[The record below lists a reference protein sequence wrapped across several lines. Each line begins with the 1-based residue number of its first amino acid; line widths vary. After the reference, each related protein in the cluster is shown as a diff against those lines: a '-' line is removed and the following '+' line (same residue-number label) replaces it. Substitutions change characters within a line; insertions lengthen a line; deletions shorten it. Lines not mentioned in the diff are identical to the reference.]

1 MQLNRL
7 IKELSQ
13 ENILSP
19 EIKTCIVRILSRKE
33 SRLMLPE
40 EKARVK
46 IDKQLRNVGW
56 CIVSRNEYL
65 PNSTVAVKEALMVG
79 NTESDYLLFIDGKAI
94 AVVEAK
100 REENPLGDDVKKQ
113 AEDYAVSP
121 QSWYAL
127 WFEKL
132 IPLVYMANGN
142 KIYFKNMLV
151 EDSEY
156 EELSQMHSP
165 KKMLQMVGKKSEYG
179 ALPLLEKRGLRDCQ
193 YNAEIKFEESLKLG
207 NKKNLAV
214 LATGSGK
221 TYLACLASYRLLN
234 YTSTK
239 RILFLVDRNNLAR
252 QTETEFSLFDRTENQ
267 MRMGDLY
274 TINRLKKETD
284 IKSDIVISTIQ
295 KLFAVLTG
303 QDIQEGNEDAE
314 DEIAKNDEEK
324 DNNEVVELGDDL
336 KLPPDYFQLIIVD
349 ECHRSIYG
357 KWKKVLDYFSSATV
371 LGLTATPTPEA
382 YAYFN
387 NNIIEQYTYDDS
399 VVDGVNVPPRIYRII
414 TDVTEHGGTIEKG
427 SKVIETAKRSGKS
440 ETHNAQT
447 TVEYG
452 STELDRS
459 IVNKSQIRE
468 VLMAYKKAIYEDLY
482 PEREK
487 KWEYIPKT
495 LIFAKSDSHATDI
508 VEIAKEVF
516 KTEFENDELPENF
529 VQKIT
534 YSSGDSNALIRELR
548 TEKDFRIA
556 VTVTLVATGTDV
568 KPLEVVLFMKDVHS
582 DVLYTQMKGR
592 GCRVISDDKL
602 KEVTP
607 NADTKE
613 CYYIV
618 DAVGVTESEKN
629 IPKPGAG
636 QGPKRALSLEHLL
649 ERLAHNEVSDDN
661 LMLLRDYC
669 STINRR
675 YEESVLFSRHLDYFI
690 TNYGFAPRK
699 LANDI
704 NTAFAEGTLVEYID
718 PSHDNT
724 ERMALIYCLIG
735 NLQARNKLLEMQRGY
750 MVESDDR
757 DKVLYAGFSKESA
770 RTYIENFEKYLEDN
784 KDSIEA
790 LRIIYNS
797 EDIVITHEML
807 IELRDRL
814 LAESRQYGVYQIW
827 KNYKIL
833 DEQGDVE
840 VLDGKENV
848 NALTNLIQIV
858 RYAYKKNSK
867 LTSLINGYAQR
878 FTLYCGQAQRVLT
891 EDQKDIM
898 QQIAEYIINDGA
910 IMVMELNETDTELW
924 KRAVKS
930 FGGEA
935 LASEIQT
942 LSKFILKV
950 A

>member
-1 MQLNRL
+1 
-7 IKELSQ
+7 
-13 ENILSP
+13 
-19 EIKTCIVRILSRKE
+19 
-33 SRLMLPE
+33 MLPE

-46 IDKQLRNVGW
+46 IDKQLRNAGW
-56 CIVSRNEYL
+56 DIISRNEYL
-65 PNSTVAVKEALMVG
+65 PNSTTAVKEALMVG
-79 NTESDYLLFIDGKAI
+79 NTESDYLLFVDGKAI

-100 REENPLGDDVKKQ
+100 REENPLGDEVKKQ

-165 KKMLQMVGKKSEYG
+165 KKMLQIIGKKSEYG

-193 YNAEIKFEESLKLG
+193 YKAETKLEESLKLG

-234 YTSTK
+234 YTQTK
-239 RILFLVDRNNLAR
+239 RILFLADRNNLAK
-252 QTETEFSLFDRTENQ
+252 QALSEFSLFDRTENMQQ
-267 MRMGDLY
+267 MGNLY
-274 TINRLKKETD
+274 TIKRLRKEND
-284 IKSDIVISTIQ
+284 VNADIVISTIQ

-303 QDIQEGNEDAE
+303 QAIQDGNEDEE
-314 DEIAKNDEEK
+314 DELAKKNEEK
-324 DNNEVVELGDDL
+324 ESKEVVELGNDL

-357 KWKKVLDYFSSATV
+357 KWKKVLDYFSGATV

-382 YAYFN
+382 YAFFN
-387 NNIIEQYTYDDS
+387 NNIIENYKYEDS
-399 VVDGVNVPPRIYRII
+399 IVDGVNVPSRIYRII
-414 TDVTEHGGTIEKG
+414 TDVTAHGGTIEQG
-427 SKVIETAKRSGKS
+427 AKVVETAKRTGKS
-440 ETHNAQT
+440 ETHAAPI

-452 STELDRS
+452 SSELDRS
-459 IVNKSQIRE
+459 VVNKNQIRE
-468 VLMAYKKAIYEDLY
+468 VLLAYKKAIYEDLY
-482 PEREK
+482 PERDK

-495 LIFAKSDSHATDI
+495 LIFAKDDNHATEI
-508 VEIAKEVF
+508 VEIAEDVF
-516 KTEFENDELPENF
+516 KTEFENNTLPKNY

-534 YSSGDSNALIRELR
+534 YTAGDSDALITDLR
-548 TEKDFRIA
+548 TTKDFRIA

-618 DAVGVTESEKN
+618 DAVGVTESEKH
-629 IPKPGAG
+629 IPKPGVG
-636 QGPKRALSLEHLL
+636 PGPKRPLSLEHLL

-675 YEESVLFSRHLDYFI
+675 YEESVLFGRHLDYFI
-690 TNYGFAPRK
+690 TSYGFAPRK

-704 NTAFAEGTLVEYID
+704 NSAFAEGTLVEYIS

-724 ERMALIYCLIG
+724 ARMALIYCLIG

-750 MVESDDR
+750 MVESGDD

-770 RTYIENFEKYLEDN
+770 KTYIENFEKYLDDN

-790 LRIIYNS
+790 LRVIYNS
-797 EDIVITHEML
+797 EDTLITHEML
-807 IELRDRL
+807 MELQDRL
-814 LAESRQYGVYQIW
+814 LAESRQYGAYQIW
-827 KNYKIL
+827 KNYKLL

-840 VLDGKENV
+840 ALDGKANV

-858 RYAYKKNSK
+858 RYAYKKNQK

-878 FTLYCGQAQRVLT
+878 FSLYCGRAQRVLT

-910 IMVMELNETDTELW
+910 ITVMELNETDTELW

-930 FGGEA
+930 FGGA
-935 LASEIQT
+935 TLASEIQT

>member
-1 MQLNRL
+1 
-7 IKELSQ
+7 
-13 ENILSP
+13 
-19 EIKTCIVRILSRKE
+19 
-33 SRLMLPE
+33 MLPE

-46 IDKQLRNVGW
+46 IDKQLRNAGW
-56 CIVSRNEYL
+56 DIVSRNEYL
-65 PNSTVAVKEALMVG
+65 PNSTTAVKEALMVG
-79 NTESDYLLFIDGKAI
+79 NTESDYLLFVEGKAI

-100 REENPLGDDVKKQ
+100 REENPLGDEVKKQ

-127 WFEKL
+127 WFENL
-132 IPLVYMANGN
+132 IPLVYLANGN

-151 EDSEY
+151 EGSEY

-165 KKMLQMVGKKSEYG
+165 KKMLQIVGKKSEYG

-193 YNAEIKFEESLKLG
+193 YKAETKFEESLKQG

-234 YTSTK
+234 YTPTK

-252 QTETEFSLFDRTENQ
+252 QTESEFSLFDRTENQ
-267 MRMGDLY
+267 QKMGTLY
-274 TINRLKKETD
+274 TINRLKKEND

-303 QDIQEGNEDAE
+303 QTLQEGNEDAE
-314 DEIAKNDEEK
+314 DELAKKEEEK
-324 DNNEVVELGDDL
+324 DSKDVVELGDDL

-357 KWKKVLDYFSSATV
+357 KWKKVLDYFTKATV

-414 TDVTEHGGTIEKG
+414 TDITAHGGTIEKG
-427 SKVIETAKRSGKS
+427 SKVVETAKRTGKS
-440 ETHNAQT
+440 ESHAAQT
-447 TVEYG
+447 TIEYG
-452 STELDRS
+452 SLELDRS
-459 IVNKSQIRE
+459 VVNKKQIKE

-482 PEREK
+482 PERDK
-487 KWEYIPKT
+487 KWEYVPKT
-495 LIFAKSDSHATDI
+495 LIFAKDDNHATEIVDI
-508 VEIAKEVF
+508 AQDVF
-516 KTEFENDELPENF
+516 KTEFDNEELPENF

-534 YSSGDSNALIRELR
+534 YSAGDSNALIRDLR

-602 KEVTP
+602 REVTP

-618 DAVGVTESEKN
+618 DAVGVTESEKH
-629 IPKPGAG
+629 IPKPGVG
-636 QGPKRALSLEHLL
+636 PGPKKHLSLEHLI

-675 YEESVLFSRHLDYFI
+675 YEENVLFGRHLDYFI

-704 NTAFAEGTLVEYID
+704 NTAFAGGTLVEYVS

-724 ERMALIYCLIG
+724 ARMALIYCLIG

-750 MVESDDR
+750 MLESNDEDR
-757 DKVLYAGFSKESA
+757 VLYAGFSKESA
-770 RTYIENFEKYLEDN
+770 KTYIENFEKYLEEN

-797 EDIVITHEML
+797 EDTIITHNML
-807 IELRDRL
+807 MELRDRL
-814 LAESRQYGVYQIW
+814 LAESRQYSVYQIW
-827 KNYKIL
+827 KNYQLL
-833 DEQGDVE
+833 DEHADVE
-840 VLDGKENV
+840 ALDGKANV

-858 RYAYKKNSK
+858 RYAYKKNQK

-878 FTLYCGQAQRVLT
+878 FSLYCGQNQRVLT
-891 EDQKDIM
+891 EEQKDIM
-898 QQIAEYIINDGA
+898 KQIADYIINDGA
-910 IMVMELNETDTELW
+910 ISVMELNETDTELW
-924 KRAVKS
+924 KNAVKS
-930 FGGEA
+930 FGGKT

>member
-1 MQLNRL
+1 MVV
-7 IKELSQ
+7 K
-13 ENILSP
+13 
-19 EIKTCIVRILSRKE
+19 SRKE
-33 SRLMLPE
+33 DAMLPE

-46 IDKQLRNVGW
+46 IDKQLRNAGW
-56 CIVSRNEYL
+56 DIISRNEYL
-65 PNSTVAVKEALMVG
+65 PNSTTAVKEALMVG
-79 NTESDYLLFIDGKAI
+79 NTESDYLLFVDGKAI

-100 REENPLGDDVKKQ
+100 REENPLGDEVKKQ

-165 KKMLQMVGKKSEYG
+165 KKMLQIIGKKSEYG

-193 YNAEIKFEESLKLG
+193 YKAETKLEESLKLG

-234 YTSTK
+234 YTQTK
-239 RILFLVDRNNLAR
+239 RILFLADRNNLAK
-252 QTETEFSLFDRTENQ
+252 QALSEFSLFDRTENMQQ
-267 MRMGDLY
+267 MGNLY
-274 TINRLKKETD
+274 TIKRLRKEND
-284 IKSDIVISTIQ
+284 VNADIVISTIQ

-303 QDIQEGNEDAE
+303 QAIQDGNEDEE
-314 DEIAKNDEEK
+314 DELAKKNEEK
-324 DNNEVVELGDDL
+324 ESKEVVELCNDL

-357 KWKKVLDYFSSATV
+357 KWKKVLDYFSGATV

-382 YAYFN
+382 YAFFN
-387 NNIIEQYTYDDS
+387 NNIIENYKYEDS
-399 VVDGVNVPPRIYRII
+399 IVDGVNVPSRIYRII
-414 TDVTEHGGTIEKG
+414 TDVTAHGGTIEQG
-427 SKVIETAKRSGKS
+427 AKVVETAKRTGKS
-440 ETHNAQT
+440 ETHAAPI

-452 STELDRS
+452 SSELDRS
-459 IVNKSQIRE
+459 VVNKNQIRE
-468 VLMAYKKAIYEDLY
+468 VLLAYKKAIYEDLY
-482 PEREK
+482 PERDK
-487 KWEYIPKT
+487 KWEFIPKT
-495 LIFAKSDSHATDI
+495 LIFAKDDNHAAEI
-508 VEIAKEVF
+508 VEIAEDVF
-516 KTEFENDELPENF
+516 KTEFENNTLPKNY

-534 YSSGDSNALIRELR
+534 YTAGDSDALITDLR
-548 TEKDFRIA
+548 TTKDFRIA

-592 GCRVISDDKL
+592 GCRIISDDKL

-618 DAVGVTESEKN
+618 DAVGVTGSEKH
-629 IPKPGAG
+629 IPKPGVG
-636 QGPKRALSLEHLL
+636 PGPKRPLSLEHLL

-675 YEESVLFSRHLDYFI
+675 YEESVLFGRHLDYFI
-690 TNYGFAPRK
+690 TSYGFAPRK

-704 NTAFAEGTLVEYID
+704 NTAFAEGTLVEYIS

-724 ERMALIYCLIG
+724 ARMALIYCLIG

-750 MVESDDR
+750 MVESGDD

-770 RTYIENFEKYLEDN
+770 KTYIENFEKYLDDN

-797 EDIVITHEML
+797 EDTLITHEML
-807 IELRDRL
+807 MELQDRL
-814 LAESRQYGVYQIW
+814 LAESRQYGAYQIW
-827 KNYKIL
+827 KNYKLL

-840 VLDGKENV
+840 ALDGKANV

-858 RYAYKKNSK
+858 RYAYKKNQK

-878 FTLYCGQAQRVLT
+878 FSLYCGRAQRVLT

-910 IMVMELNETDTELW
+910 ITVMELNETDTELW

-930 FGGEA
+930 FGGA
-935 LASEIQT
+935 TLASEIQT

>member
-1 MQLNRL
+1 
-7 IKELSQ
+7 
-13 ENILSP
+13 
-19 EIKTCIVRILSRKE
+19 
-33 SRLMLPE
+33 MLPE

-46 IDKQLRNVGW
+46 IDKQLRNAGW
-56 CIVSRNEYL
+56 DIISRNEYL
-65 PNSTVAVKEALMVG
+65 PNSTTAVKEALMVG
-79 NTESDYLLFIDGKAI
+79 NTESDYLLFVDGKAI

-100 REENPLGDDVKKQ
+100 REENPLGNEVKKQ

-165 KKMLQMVGKKSEYG
+165 KKMLQIIGKKSEYG

-193 YNAEIKFEESLKLG
+193 YKAETKLEESLKLG

-234 YTSTK
+234 YTQTK
-239 RILFLVDRNNLAR
+239 RILFLADRNNLAK
-252 QTETEFSLFDRTENQ
+252 QALSEFSLFDRTENMQQ
-267 MRMGDLY
+267 MGNLY
-274 TINRLKKETD
+274 TIKRLRKEND
-284 IKSDIVISTIQ
+284 VNADIVISTIQ

-303 QDIQEGNEDAE
+303 QTIQDGNEDEE
-314 DEIAKNDEEK
+314 DELAKKNEEK
-324 DNNEVVELGDDL
+324 DSKEAVELGNDL

-357 KWKKVLDYFSSATV
+357 KWKKVLDYFSGATV

-382 YAYFN
+382 YAFFN
-387 NNIIEQYTYDDS
+387 NNIIENYKYEDS
-399 VVDGVNVPPRIYRII
+399 IVDGVNVPSRIYRII
-414 TDVTEHGGTIEKG
+414 TDVTAHGGTIEQG
-427 SKVIETAKRSGKS
+427 AKVVETAKRTGKS
-440 ETHNAQT
+440 ETHAAPI

-452 STELDRS
+452 SSELDRS
-459 IVNKSQIRE
+459 VVNKNQIRE
-468 VLMAYKKAIYEDLY
+468 VLLAYKKAIYEDLY
-482 PEREK
+482 PERDK

-495 LIFAKSDSHATDI
+495 LIFAKDDNHATEI
-508 VEIAKEVF
+508 VEIAEDVF
-516 KTEFENDELPENF
+516 KTEFENNTLPKNY

-534 YSSGDSNALIRELR
+534 YTAGDSDALITDLR
-548 TEKDFRIA
+548 TTKDFRIA

-618 DAVGVTESEKN
+618 DAVGVTESEKH
-629 IPKPGAG
+629 IPKPGVG
-636 QGPKRALSLEHLL
+636 PGPKRPLSLEYLL

-675 YEESVLFSRHLDYFI
+675 YEESVLFGRHLDYFI
-690 TNYGFAPRK
+690 TSYGFAPRK

-704 NTAFAEGTLVEYID
+704 NTAFAEGTLVEYIS

-724 ERMALIYCLIG
+724 ARMALIYCLIG

-750 MVESDDR
+750 MVESGDD

-770 RTYIENFEKYLEDN
+770 KTYIENFEKYLDDN

-797 EDIVITHEML
+797 EDTLITHEML
-807 IELRDRL
+807 MELQDRL

-827 KNYKIL
+827 KNYKLL

-840 VLDGKENV
+840 ALDGKANV

-858 RYAYKKNSK
+858 RYAYKKNQK

-878 FTLYCGQAQRVLT
+878 FSLYCGRAQRVLT
-891 EDQKDIM
+891 EEQKDIM

-910 IMVMELNETDTELW
+910 ITVMELNETDTELW

-930 FGGEA
+930 FGGA
-935 LASEIQT
+935 TLASEIQT